1 MKNLEA
7 FKAATDFKTSM
18 GDLFRYQFTLA
29 RQPFEVLDG
38 FQSGQIGSHHIAWS
52 DELPVTELLNGE
64 GLLVGYCLGV
74 GVDAQGDYVSGA
86 YTLPAGDDFW
96 ASIETF
102 VIGLAGRYIVI
113 ANDNATTRVFGDA
126 TNSFRFFF
134 DPETGRGGSS
144 VLLCLDRTIIPD
156 PRFDHDVVQAGVARF
171 CFGASADEHVQSLP
185 ANHWVQLE
193 DNQRARFWPR
203 PGELVEASE
212 SELPGIME
220 DVAARFRSVACSLIT
235 NARCILPVSGGHDSR
250 MLVAAAK
257 PVLPKVDHFFVHS
270 LNRVC
275 RVDASVAEM
284 IAKKMKF
291 EITRYDMRDIPKVRP
306 RSIRRRGWH
315 FLARTGNC
323 AAPISEWTSGL
334 MTAIPEGGLVLRG
347 NVQEVLCAANW
358 RSTVKPK
365 KLSPVL
371 GLRRCRFINSANFS
385 KEFTDL
391 WQPHYNDW
399 FNGLPEDAQGVGY
412 DMLFIEHYLPH
423 FGLMSMGFARNF
435 YMSPFNDRQMIANS
449 FRLPLGY
456 RGVNKANG
464 DLLQLLAPELSEVP
478 TARDI
483 MAR

>member
-1 MKNLEA
+1 
-7 FKAATDFKTSM
+7 
-18 GDLFRYQFTLA
+18 
-29 RQPFEVLDG
+29 
-38 FQSGQIGSHHIAWS
+38 
-52 DELPVTELLNGE
+52 
-64 GLLVGYCLGV
+64 
-74 GVDAQGDYVSGA
+74 
-86 YTLPAGDDFW
+86 
-96 ASIETF
+96 
-102 VIGLAGRYIVI
+102 
-113 ANDNATTRVFGDA
+113 
-126 TNSFRFFF
+126 
-134 DPETGRGGSS
+134 
-144 VLLCLDRTIIPD
+144 
-156 PRFDHDVVQAGVARF
+156 
-171 CFGASADEHVQSLP
+171 
-185 ANHWVQLE
+185 
-193 DNQRARFWPR
+193 
-203 PGELVEASE
+203 
-212 SELPGIME
+212 
-220 DVAARFRSVACSLIT
+220 
-235 NARCILPVSGGHDSR
+235 

-270 LNRVC
+270 LNRVS

-347 NVQEVLCAANW
+347 NVQEVLRAANW
-358 RSTVKPK
+358 RSKVKPK
-365 KLSPVL
+365 KLNPVL

-423 FGLMSMGFARNF
+423 FGLMSLGFARNF
-435 YMSPFNDRQMIANS
+435 YMSPFNDRRMIANS
-449 FRLPLGY
+449 FRLPISY

-483 MAR
+483 MARSLSSALVDHGNLIAAGFLISGLKYETTRNL